1 MNNPDVSII
10 IPAYNGATFIADTI
24 QSVLDQTYPHF
35 ELIIVDDA
43 SPDQTKDVVGQF
55 KDPRVKYLL
64 HDTNKGSTV
73 ARRTGLQASSGEII
87 AYLDQDDL
95 FHPEKIQL
103 HVEAYKNDPDVGF
116 TYNSFFD
123 LEHSSKRI
131 RELRRPRD
139 IGLADLVLGFPIP
152 PSSWVMR
159 RNWAF
164 FEELWDETTFLHG
177 SEIVHLG
184 RLYLAGCKFQFIDKA
199 LQYRWYQSG
208 RIYRDLRGKSEAEI
222 NCQKMIFSDHRC
234 PSNVR
239 DLQDIAIANI
249 YLMWAD
255 LALLQSETE
264 LAQEYLRRVIQLNPA
279 IVKGNPCHLVRH
291 WVLKSIADEN
301 ADHEMILKNM
311 FAQLPPELVRFSD
324 QYEWAVGQG
333 YLEKGTRAVYW
344 SRVLDGKHYF
354 AQAGKLGVQID
365 DIFLMKLTYQLA
377 NYEHE
382 FGSAASWEILANL
395 APLLEQIDGK
405 RVLRRLM
412 GNFHLNAALRDYGE
426 GKYDLVPQKVMAAI
440 SNNPA
445 YLVNRGAISI
455 LLRSSFSR
463 KVGNWIA

>member
-1 MNNPDVSII
+1 MNNPKVSII
-10 IPAYNGATFIADTI
+10 IPAYNGASFIADTI
-24 QSVLDQTYPHF
+24 QSVLDQIYPHF

-43 SPDQTKDVVGQF
+43 SSDHTKDVVGKF

-95 FHPEKIQL
+95 FHPEKLQR
-103 HVEAYKNDPDVGF
+103 HVETFKNDPDVGF
-116 TYNSFFD
+116 AYNSFFD
-123 LEHSSKRI
+123 LEHSSKKI
-131 RELRRPRD
+131 RELRRPPRD
-139 IGLADLVLGFPIP
+139 IKLTDLVLGFPIP

-164 FEELWDETTFLHG
+164 SAELWDETTFLHG

-208 RIYRDLRGKSEAEI
+208 RIYRDLRGKSVAEL
-222 NCQKMIFSDHRC
+222 NCQKMIFSDPRC

-239 DLQDIAIANI
+239 DLQDIAFANI

-255 LALLQSETE
+255 LALLQDETD
-264 LAQEYLRRVIQLNPA
+264 LAQEYLRQVIRLNPA
-279 IVKGNPCHLVRH
+279 VVNGNPCNLVRQ
-291 WVLKSIADEN
+291 WVLKSVADEN
-301 ADHEMILKNM
+301 AEHEMILKNI
-311 FAQLPPELVRFSD
+311 FAQLPPELVRLSD

-344 SRVLDGKHYF
+344 SRILYGKHYF
-354 AQAGKLGVQID
+354 AQAGKRGVQID

-382 FGSAASWEILANL
+382 FGIEARREILTNL
-395 APLLEQIDGK
+395 APLLEHVGGK
-405 RVLRRLM
+405 RMLRRLM
-412 GNFHLNAALRDYGE
+412 GNFHLNDALRDYGE

-455 LLRSSFSR
+455 LLHSSFSKGSPR
-463 KVGNWIA
+463 GN